1 MGAED
6 KLVLLAREMI
16 KYASKHSFQGERQD
30 ADLLGFCELNRK
42 YSLLEKKLYASSHYP
57 PLADKWDMS
66 RNKIVTYITQKF
78 NDMPSNS
85 SILADAWLLIAEP
98 YVHSLADKVRLR
110 KAL

>member
-6 KLVLLAREMI
+6 RLVLLVREMI
-16 KYASKHSFQGERQD
+16 KYAGKHSFQGKSQD
-30 ADLLGFCELNRK
+30 ADLFGFCELNKK
-42 YSLLEKKLYASSHYP
+42 YSRLEKKLYAPSHYP
-57 PLADKWDMS
+57 PTTDKWDAS

-78 NDMPSNS
+78 NNLPPNP

-98 YVHSLADKVRLR
+98 YVRSLADKVRLR